1 MECKDIQ
8 KRLSAYIEKV
18 VSSKQKAAIDAHLRQ
33 CKRCRQDLADLKR
46 TIKYVQQLKDVEPP
60 RWLAQRVMARVRA
73 EAEEKPGIVKRL
85 FYPIHIKIP
94 LEAIAV
100 IFLAVGTIYIFKTMQ
115 PQMQL
120 ARIPTETKEMAP
132 APATAPKKEAPA
144 APSKKGPAPV
154 TAEEQLMYEKRMET
168 QTERSMGKAKAP
180 AAMAEQER
188 TAATVPAAGTT
199 YRDESD
205 RRGLLAPKATSPKAA
220 AESKAKEVRFLITV
234 KDLEVASKDI
244 EETLQLL
251 GGKSIKTVPLGNKTV
266 IDAEI
271 DAKKVQKLSDQLHL
285 IGEVQE
291 KGLAAE
297 ATEGDVAITIDV
309 LKTPENR

>member
-8 KRLSAYIEKV
+8 KRLSAYIEKA
-18 VSSKQKAAIDAHLRQ
+18 VSSKQKAAIDKHLKQ
-33 CKRCRQDLADLKR
+33 CKGCRQELADLKK
-46 TIKYVQQLKDVEPP
+46 TIQYVQQLKDVEPP
-60 RWLAQRVMARVRA
+60 RWLAQRVMSRVRA

-120 ARIPTETKEMAP
+120 AKLPTETREMAP
-132 APATAPKKEAPA
+132 APVMAPKKEAA
-144 APSKKGPAPV
+144 ASFSKESPAPV

-168 QTERSMGKAKAP
+168 QAERSMGKAKAP

-188 TAATVPAAGTT
+188 TERAVPAAGTT

-205 RRGLLAPKATSPKAA
+205 RRGLLAPKAVGPKAVV
-220 AESKAKEVRFLITV
+220 EGKAKEVHFLV
-234 KDLEVASKDI
+234 HVEDLDTASRDI
-244 EETLQLL
+244 VETLRQL
-251 GGKSIKTVPLGNKTV
+251 GGREITTEPLKDKAG

-271 DAKKVQKLSDQLHL
+271 DANKVQELSDQLHL

-291 KGLAAE
+291 KGLAME
-297 ATEGDVAITIDV
+297 TREGTVEIRID
-309 LKTPENR
+309 LEKTAR